1 MVTMTKKGCDTFAHF
16 GAFCHCVGG
25 EYNHH
30 EKMNILCWKLR
41 KMHTLPK
48 DQKFL
53 YMDWQCSQSWHVVGN
68 PVAHCIVNT
77 SISGITLLCMCVFHH
92 LYLNIFCLPFCLLW
106 CVFVHW
112 TGVFVHCKGVFVH
125 YTGVFVHCT
134 GIFVHSTVYLCIWS
148 PLQ

>member
-41 KMHTLPK
+41 KMHALPK
-48 DQKFL
+48 YQKFL

-77 SISGITLLCMCVFHH
+77 SMSGITLLCMCVFHH
-92 LYLNIFCLPFCLLW
+92 LYLNIFYLLFCLLRI
-106 CVFVHW
+106 CALN
-112 TGVFVHCKGVFVH
+112 G
-125 YTGVFVHCT
+125 
-134 GIFVHSTVYLCIWS
+134 CICA
-148 PLQ
+148 LQGCICALHGCICALHGYICA